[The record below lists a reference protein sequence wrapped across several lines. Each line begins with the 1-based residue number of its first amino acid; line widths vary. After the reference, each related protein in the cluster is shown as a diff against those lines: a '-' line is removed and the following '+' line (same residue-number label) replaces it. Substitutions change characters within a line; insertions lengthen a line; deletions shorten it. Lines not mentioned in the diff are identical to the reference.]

1 MTMQEGIGSLSLDVI
16 SLLSIDPSLKLVDLG
31 SQLFHLFV
39 FRKQLRPELLLLS
52 LRLDRFLKEDL
63 SNIVIDS
70 ARFFKSFLESRD
82 QIGTL

>member
-1 MTMQEGIGSLSLDVI
+1 MQEGIGSLSLDVI